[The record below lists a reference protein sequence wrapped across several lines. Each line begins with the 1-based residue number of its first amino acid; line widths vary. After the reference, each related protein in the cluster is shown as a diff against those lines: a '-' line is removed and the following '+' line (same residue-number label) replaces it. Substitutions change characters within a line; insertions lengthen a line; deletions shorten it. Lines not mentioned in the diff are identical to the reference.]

1 MAQRT
6 LNYDKL
12 QELFAASDQVDE
24 FRIKEP
30 ASKTIESQME
40 VEMDILKIYEDILGQ
55 DKSQFPILRSKSHS
69 KYINAFLS
77 RPLPAPFTA
86 LDASQPWIV
95 YWLVN
100 SKALLGEEI
109 DPELSERVG
118 YKILECVDAETG
130 AIGGGSGQMAHLAA
144 TYAGLLA
151 LTVSKSYNAAAQLD
165 RRKIYNWLLQMKQ
178 PDGSFIMHYNGEA
191 DTRAVYCAICVAS
204 LLDILDDK
212 LAYKT
217 IDWLASCQTY
227 EGGFSGY
234 PGDEAHGG
242 YTFCAVAALSML
254 RSPTELPSVID
265 LDNLISW
272 TVQRQYNVEGGLS
285 GRTNKLVDGCYSH
298 WAGGLTPLLEIAT
311 GQRDLL
317 NRIQLQ
323 NYILCCC
330 QDEPAGLRDKPSTR
344 ADFYHTNYVLC
355 GLSMTQHYQ
364 EYKDGTYTGHRI
376 ADPSITDILDVNQ
389 VRSLDPI
396 YGVPNGMAS
405 QMIALYRA

>member
-1 MAQRT
+1 MAQST
-6 LNYDKL
+6 LNHDTL
-12 QELFAASDQVDE
+12 QELFQASDQVDE
-24 FRIKEP
+24 FRIEEP

-40 VEMDILKIYEDILGQ
+40 VEMDILKIYEDVLGK
-55 DKSQFPILRSKSHS
+55 DKSEFPTLRRKRHS
-69 KYINAFLS
+69 KYIDTFLN

-86 LDASQPWIV
+86 LDASQPWII

-100 SKALLGEEI
+100 SKALLGEEVKS
-109 DPELSERVG
+109 ELSDKIG
-118 YKILECVDAETG
+118 DKILECVDADTG
-130 AIGGGSGQMAHLAA
+130 AIGGGNGQMAHMAA

-151 LTVSKSYNAAAQLD
+151 LTVSKSYKAASQLD
-165 RRKIYNWLLQMKQ
+165 RSKIYNWLLQMKQ

-191 DTRAVYCAICVAS
+191 DARAVYCAICVAS

-212 LAYKT
+212 LAYKA

-227 EGGFSGY
+227 EGGFSGF

-242 YTFCAVAALSML
+242 YTFCAVAALSIL
-254 RSPTELPSVID
+254 KSPRELASVID
-265 LDNLISW
+265 LDNLINW
-272 TVQRQYNVEGGLS
+272 TVQRQYSLEGGLS

-298 WAGGLTPLLEIAT
+298 WVGGLTPLLEIAT

-364 EYKDGTYTGHRI
+364 EYKAGEYIGHRI
-376 ADPSITDILDVNQ
+376 LDPSITDISDANH

-396 YGVPNGMAS
+396 YGVPSGLAS
-405 QMIALYRA
+405 KMIALYRA